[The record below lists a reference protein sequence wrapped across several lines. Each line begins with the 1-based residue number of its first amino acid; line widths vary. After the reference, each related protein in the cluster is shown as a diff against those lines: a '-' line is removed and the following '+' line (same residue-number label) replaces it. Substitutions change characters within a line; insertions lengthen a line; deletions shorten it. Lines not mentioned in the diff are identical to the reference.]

1 MIYLLIIISL
11 AYFSLIF
18 WLIIGFYKI
27 KEFEIKE
34 SLSNIKFSIIIPFR
48 NEEDNLIKL
57 INSLNIIDYPKS
69 TYEILFVDDESTDNS
84 VYLIKKQ
91 LSKEI
96 DYKIIKN
103 IRHSN
108 SPKKDAIETAIE
120 KAKYSW
126 IITTDA
132 DCEVSK
138 NWLQILQAKIND
150 SNAVFIAMPVNYK
163 ANNSFLE
170 QFQKIDFSSL
180 IGSTI
185 GSFGQN
191 KPIMCNGANLCY
203 NKDVFNQVNG
213 YENNNNIASG
223 DDIFLMEKMY
233 KNYPNR
239 VEFLKSFGTTV
250 YTKPVNNLHDLIQQR
265 IRWAS
270 KTSSTKNSWVK
281 IIGLIVFLFNLLI
294 SISILWYGY
303 LCIKNIESTFF
314 IFGIILIIKM
324 ILDFWLLT
332 KTYHFLKEKL
342 KWQIYFIVA
351 LIHPYFICSIP
362 ILAAFKKYKWKE
374 RMFNK

>member
-1 MIYLLIIISL
+1 
-11 AYFSLIF
+11 
-18 WLIIGFYKI
+18 
-27 KEFEIKE
+27 
-34 SLSNIKFSIIIPFR
+34 
-48 NEEDNLIKL
+48 EDNLIKL

-108 SPKKDAIETAIE
+108 SPKKDAIETAIK

>member
-203 NKDVFNQVNG
+203 NKD
-213 YENNNNIASG
+213 
-223 DDIFLMEKMY
+223 
-233 KNYPNR
+233 
-239 VEFLKSFGTTV
+239 
-250 YTKPVNNLHDLIQQR
+250 
-265 IRWAS
+265 
-270 KTSSTKNSWVK
+270 
-281 IIGLIVFLFNLLI
+281 
-294 SISILWYGY
+294 
-303 LCIKNIESTFF
+303 
-314 IFGIILIIKM
+314 
-324 ILDFWLLT
+324 
-332 KTYHFLKEKL
+332 
-342 KWQIYFIVA
+342 
-351 LIHPYFICSIP
+351 
-362 ILAAFKKYKWKE
+362 
-374 RMFNK
+374 